1 VTVLRS
7 GVATDVGRVRD
18 HNEDRASAGDNLF
31 AVADG
36 MGGHV
41 GGEVAARVAVQTLES
56 AYEQNPTIAGLREA
70 VVAANSAIWE
80 QSLRVDELRG
90 MGTTLTAAGLT
101 VGPDGRDVMC
111 LVNVGDSRAYLMSGG
126 LVRQVTADHSLAEER
141 VRSGEMTEA
150 EAEVHPHRHILT
162 RALGVGPAVDVD
174 LWELHVRSGDRL
186 LLCSDG
192 LTNEVSV
199 EQISQVLHSVKD
211 PRKAARALVDRAN
224 AHGGNDNVTVVVV
237 DVLVGEEGN
246 AEPSVVSRVSLADLV
261 GDPPTAQGARVDAP
275 GPAPTAP
282 SVPNGVV
289 QTEPPTA
296 AVPITE
302 APAASATATPATL
315 GSAAAAA
322 PVLMTNGAA
331 GDVFVASPMPM
342 GVPTLPPPE
351 HLAAEEEKKAAPVPR
366 ESRRERRRRL
376 GVPRRITVRV
386 ILFFLLLLAVPVGGV
401 AVVRWYSMD
410 NWYVA
415 IDHGHL
421 AVYQGRQGGFL
432 GFKPRLLD
440 LTGVTTSEVLPFRL
454 AYLRQTVNEPSLKAG
469 ARYIANLHQE
479 FIAQQDSLPL
489 DEG

>member
-1 VTVLRS
+1 MTVLRS

-18 HNEDRASAGDNLF
+18 HNEDRASAGDTLF

-41 GGEVAARVAVQTLES
+41 GGEVAARVAIQTLES
-56 AYEQNPTIAGLREA
+56 AYEHNPTIAGLREA

-126 LVRQVTADHSLAEER
+126 SLHQVTADHSLAEER
-141 VRSGEMTEA
+141 VRHGEMTEA

-162 RALGVGPAVDVD
+162 RALGVGPYVEVD
-174 LWELHVRSGDRL
+174 LWELHVHSGDRL

-237 DVLVGEEGN
+237 DVLVGEEGS
-246 AEPSVVSRVSLADLV
+246 AGPTIVSRVSLADPV
-261 GDPPTAQGARVDAP
+261 INPPTAQGAPSVAP
-275 GPAPTAP
+275 ASAAATPL
-282 SVPNGVV
+282 VPNGVV
-289 QTEPPTA
+289 KTEPPTA

-302 APAASATATPATL
+302 APPAPATPTPAAPATPTPAAS
-315 GSAAAAA
+315 G
-322 PVLMTNGAA
+322 LMTNGTA

-342 GVPTLPPPE
+342 GVQTLPPP
-351 HLAAEEEKKAAPVPR
+351 LRRAAEEKRVAPVQR

-376 GVPRRITVRV
+376 GLPRRVTVRV
-386 ILFFLLLLAVPVGGV
+386 ILFFLLVLAVPAGGV

-440 LTGVTTSEVLPFRL
+440 VTGVTTSEVLPFRL
-454 AYLRQTVNEPSLKAG
+454 VDLRQTVNEPSLKAG
-469 ARYIANLHQE
+469 AQYIANLHQE
-479 FIAQQDSLPL
+479 FIEQQNSLPL
-489 DEG
+489 GEG

>member
-1 VTVLRS
+1 
-7 GVATDVGRVRD
+7 
-18 HNEDRASAGDNLF
+18 
-31 AVADG
+31 
-36 MGGHV
+36 
-41 GGEVAARVAVQTLES
+41 
-56 AYEQNPTIAGLREA
+56 
-70 VVAANSAIWE
+70 
-80 QSLRVDELRG
+80 
-90 MGTTLTAAGLT
+90 
-101 VGPDGRDVMC
+101 
-111 LVNVGDSRAYLMSGG
+111 
-126 LVRQVTADHSLAEER
+126 VTADHSLAEER

-261 GDPPTAQGARVDAP
+261 ADPPTAQGTRVAAS
-275 GPAPTAP
+275 GPAATAP

-302 APAASATATPATL
+302 APATP
-315 GSAAAAA
+315 GSAAAGA

-440 LTGVTTSEVLPFRL
+440 LTGVTTSEVLSFRL
-454 AYLRQTVNEPSLKAG
+454 ADLRQTVNEPSLKAG
-469 ARYIANLHQE
+469 TRYIANLHQE

>member
-7 GVATDVGRVRD
+7 GVATDVGRVRG
-18 HNEDRASAGDNLF
+18 HNEDRASAGDTLF

-56 AYEQNPTIAGLREA
+56 AYEHNPTIAGLREA

-126 LVRQVTADHSLAEER
+126 LLRQVTADHSLAEER
-141 VRSGEMTEA
+141 VRHGEMTEA

-199 EQISQVLHSVKD
+199 DQINQVLRSVND

-237 DVLVGEEGN
+237 DVLVGEEGS
-246 AEPSVVSRVSLADLV
+246 AEPSVVSRVSPDPMV
-261 GDPPTAQGARVDAP
+261 GPPTAGTPSAVPPPPPMTGPP
-275 GPAPTAP
+275 GPNGA
-282 SVPNGVV
+282 VP
-289 QTEPPTA
+289 TEPPTA
-296 AVPITE
+296 AVPITQ
-302 APAASATATPATL
+302 APPARTPAVPGGATL
-315 GSAAAAA
+315 PAPGS
-322 PVLMTNGAA
+322 LTEGRG
-331 GDVFVASPMPM
+331 GDVFVASPMA
-342 GVPTLPPPE
+342 VQTLPPPE
-351 HLAAEEEKKAAPVPR
+351 HVAAEEKRAAPLPK
-366 ESRRERRRRL
+366 ESRRQRRRRL

-386 ILFFLLLLAVPVGGV
+386 ILFFLLLLAVPAGGV

-415 IDHGHL
+415 IDQGHL

-432 GFKPRLLD
+432 GFQPRLLD
-440 LTGVTTSEVLPFRL
+440 LSGVTTSEVLPYRL
-454 AYLRQTVNEPSLKAG
+454 TDLRQTVNEPSLKAG
-469 ARYIANLHQE
+469 VQYIANLHQE
-479 FIAQQDSLPL
+479 FVAQQDSLPL